1 MKKAFFLLLF
11 LLSFSWLASAQE
23 YCQLRG
29 SVYIE
34 SSPKRASY
42 RVYVEENEAF
52 ADMRVYKE
60 ENKLYADRPGIWYFT
75 EEADF
80 AQFRIYLVDDP
91 DLADFTIFYT
101 ETESFAGCR

>member
-1 MKKAFFLLLF
+1 
-11 LLSFSWLASAQE
+11 
-23 YCQLRG
+23 
-29 SVYIE
+29 
-34 SSPKRASY
+34 
-42 RVYVEENEAF
+42 
-52 ADMRVYKE
+52 MRVYKE

-75 EEADF
+75 EEPDF